1 MWMCVCVC
9 VSVINTSFA
18 LNRTLACV
26 RLAREWL
33 NKAQI
38 INFYIF
44 FNEIAII
51 YWRAFNEKCC
61 ICYSLPWHCLKHDSI
76 NFQTVVVVVVL
87 GPPYSGL
94 LWPLCVHSH
103 DLILPSVLVY
113 RFFFHHQSNWLADVF
128 CPCHFRPAGNF
139 VKPKLHYD
147 AEKNSHRSKSS
158 KSNFR
163 KTFSYFSSNMLLRF
177 TCPSIKIH
185 PENESQVHPNHT
197 QAHFSVLF
205 HWEKV
210 GN

>member
-1 MWMCVCVC
+1 MTYTGEKVVFHAPSRFRSHSHYMAQCALIPIYRMWMCVC
-9 VSVINTSFA
+9 VSVINTSFT
-18 LNRTLACV
+18 LNRTLGRI

-103 DLILPSVLVY
+103 DLILPSVSVY
-113 RFFFHHQSNWLADVF
+113 RFFS
-128 CPCHFRPAGNF
+128 
-139 VKPKLHYD
+139 
-147 AEKNSHRSKSS
+147 SS
-158 KSNFR
+158 KQLTSRCFLSMP
-163 KTFSYFSSNMLLRF
+163 F
-177 TCPSIKIH
+177 
-185 PENESQVHPNHT
+185 
-197 QAHFSVLF
+197 
-205 HWEKV
+205 
-210 GN
+210 